1 MENMVQKV
9 SFLAVAAIAIGIT
22 IAGCDARQKNA
33 DFEPIR
39 QLVCQSKFADA
50 IPKLEAY
57 RGKHEFRAGLFL
69 GKAYLG
75 LGQIDKARAAF
86 EKTVRRFPDTLE
98 AHKCQYKLAMLTF
111 LDGDQQ
117 AARVQFSK
125 ISNGPLT
132 GEAAAFVR
140 FLK

>member
-1 MENMVQKV
+1 MENMVQKT
-9 SFLAVAAIAIGIT
+9 SSLTIIAIAIA
-22 IAGCDARQKNA
+22 IAGCGAQKKNS

-39 QLVCQSKFADA
+39 QLVCQSKFAEA

-57 RGKHEFRAGLFL
+57 RGKHESRAGLFL

-75 LGQIDKARAAF
+75 LGQNDKARAAF
-86 EKTVRRFPDTLE
+86 EKTVRQFPDTLE
-98 AHKCQYKLAMLTF
+98 AHKCQYKLAILTF
-111 LDGDQQ
+111 LEGDQQ

-125 ISNGPLT
+125 ISDGPLT
-132 GEAAAFVR
+132 GEAAAFLR